1 MNYTM
6 KNAGSAVEITMRGS
20 FTFSDN
26 ESFRDL
32 VTLVGKGE
40 MKSYRLDVAG
50 LDFIDSAGLGLLVL
64 IKEAADRSR
73 VDIRLQGAQGQVRK
87 MLDISQFAEVIP
99 YD

>member
-6 KNAGSAVEITMRGS
+6 KNAGNAFEVAMRGS

-32 VTLVGKGE
+32 VLQVGKGE
-40 MKSYRLDVAG
+40 MKSCLLDIAG
-50 LDFIDSAGLGLLVL
+50 VDFIDSAGLGLLVL
-64 IKEAADRSR
+64 IKEAADRAR
-73 VDIRLQGAQGQVRK
+73 VDIRMRGAQGQVRK